1 MTGLEYVPLAFAIFA
16 FVATVLLAIEMPDL
30 QTGSLV
36 VASLALVILLL
47 TNEF

>member
-16 FVATVLLAIEMPDL
+16 FVATVLLAIEIRDL

-36 VASLALVILLL
+36 VASLALVVFLLIK
-47 TNEF
+47 EF

>member
-16 FVATVLLAIEMPDL
+16 FVGTVLLAIEIPDL

-36 VASLALVILLL
+36 VASLTLVVFLLI
-47 TNEF
+47 TEF